1 MVRLSTRATEHHTA
15 STPRCASFQRYSRIH
30 IPLGSVICESLRDEF
45 GVIAR
50 AATWAS
56 TANRDYFT
64 DEIFCK
70 RLAKPP
76 QEDMRAA
83 ALEWAK
89 VFGNSL
95 RWDDLG
101 WLRRCRYGGGQ
112 RQVRR
117 QQHG

>member
-1 MVRLSTRATEHHTA
+1 
-15 STPRCASFQRYSRIH
+15 
-30 IPLGSVICESLRDEF
+30 LGSVICESLRDEF

-89 VFGNSL
+89 VFGNFIA
-95 RWDDLG
+95 LG
-101 WLRRCRYGGGQ
+101 RFGLAAPLPLWRRSTPG
-112 RQVRR
+112 
-117 QQHG
+117 